1 MEMQRVHIQPFFDYV
16 SEYLKE
22 GNRIALDDRKSQ
34 RNKTI
39 MIIITMM
46 MMIMMMT
53 MIAASTTSLL
63 FFTRLYQLSLIY
75 LGSEQSDEAWSITL

>member
-1 MEMQRVHIQPFFDYV
+1 
-16 SEYLKE
+16 
-22 GNRIALDDRKSQ
+22 
-34 RNKTI
+34 
-39 MIIITMM
+39 MM
-46 MMIMMMT
+46 RMMIMMMT